1 MSHLLS
7 RRDFL
12 KRTGGVLATLTLPF
26 DSLGQRRGR
35 TWSLPLPPD
44 DIASRAGQSLGRVT
58 ASRIHLHAA
67 PDPTSE
73 ISGYRSF
80 DELITLYSTV
90 EGPGEM
96 AHNTVWFKT
105 ENGYAYSS
113 FVQPVSRQ
121 LNRPL
126 MPSRVSEDQPILLEV
141 TMPYTDV
148 RRHATTTAPRVYR
161 LYYATTH
168 WAVAVERDEARNSWY
183 ELRNDRGHGHYFAR
197 AEHLRPISLDEL
209 APISPDA
216 PDKRIEIKLS
226 AQSLTA
232 YEGDEV
238 VLTARVSTGAVFS
251 SADGAS
257 RDYRT
262 PKGTFHVL
270 RKRASRHMQGGTP
283 GVDYFDLPGIPWV
296 TYFTWSGVALHG
308 TYWHNDYGRP
318 RSHGCVNMTPEQTRW
333 LFLWTEPAVPAG
345 EEVLDAETETGTP
358 IHVLQ

>member
-1 MSHLLS
+1 M
-7 RRDFL
+7 
-12 KRTGGVLATLTLPF
+12 TLPF
-26 DSLGQRRGR
+26 DSLAQRRGR
-35 TWSLPLPPD
+35 TWGPPLPPD

-73 ISGYRSF
+73 ISGYHSF
-80 DELITLYSTV
+80 DDLITLYGTT

-96 AHNTVWFKT
+96 AHNTVWFRT
-105 ENGYAYSS
+105 EKGYAYSS

-126 MPSRVSEDQPILLEV
+126 PRSRVSENRPALLEV

-148 RRHATTTAPRVYR
+148 HRRASTTAPRVYR

-168 WAVAVERDEARNSWY
+168 WAIAVETGEARKSWY
-183 ELRNDRGHGHYFAR
+183 ELRNDQGHGRYFAR
-197 AEHLRPISLDEL
+197 AEHLRPIQLDDL
-209 APISPDA
+209 APVSPDA

-232 YEGDEV
+232 YQGDET
-238 VLTARVSTGAVFS
+238 VLSARVSTGAVFNS
-251 SADGAS
+251 DDGVT
-257 RDYRT
+257 RDFRT
-262 PKGTFHVL
+262 PTGTFHVL
-270 RKRASRHMQGGTP
+270 RKRASRHMQGGSP
-283 GVDYFDLPGIPWV
+283 GVDYFDLPGVPWV
-296 TYFTWSGVALHG
+296 TYFTWTGVALHG

-318 RSHGCVNMTPEQTRW
+318 RSHGCVNLTPEQARW

-345 EEVLDAETETGTP
+345 EEVLDAETEKGTP
-358 IHVLQ
+358 IYVLQ